1 MPMIVSWRIAGLR
14 TPPGRRKPIG
24 RWPPTATSRRPSTR
38 RLTPPRCTLLT
49 GRTSSIP
56 TPARPSRPAANITTS
71 GCPRMEAR
79 SSRPTITPS
88 IPTAWSTRSARAGRN
103 WFRSNRA
110 PRGFN
115 VTPFLGILF
124 PAVSSGCRFEV
135 AGALTGTCEPSGMKK
150 YIRNLLDDL
159 KKKQPPPP
167 VVPQDLENQ
176 ELSND
181 PAERVKQLDY
191 QAQEDEERETLE

>member
-1 MPMIVSWRIAGLR
+1 
-14 TPPGRRKPIG
+14 
-24 RWPPTATSRRPSTR
+24 
-38 RLTPPRCTLLT
+38 
-49 GRTSSIP
+49 
-56 TPARPSRPAANITTS
+56 
-71 GCPRMEAR
+71 
-79 SSRPTITPS
+79 
-88 IPTAWSTRSARAGRN
+88 
-103 WFRSNRA
+103 
-110 PRGFN
+110 
-115 VTPFLGILF
+115 
-124 PAVSSGCRFEV
+124 
-135 AGALTGTCEPSGMKK
+135 MKK